1 MQNWRKLNI
10 LAQLDNPTKGDWASE
25 VQGWIIE
32 YEIGASFKEVLQ
44 ILKSIYEKIVHEKV
58 KIEESQYFE
67 SKVKSNGS
75 ARNAEIL
82 EAKSSLEQ
90 QRPN

>member
-1 MQNWRKLNI
+1 M
-10 LAQLDNPTKGDWASE
+10 
-25 VQGWIIE
+25 
-32 YEIGASFKEVLQ
+32 
-44 ILKSIYEKIVHEKV
+44 KSIYEKIVHEKV
-58 KIEESQYFE
+58 KIEASQYFE